1 MLVYRIARDTYIEDF
16 SGEGARLYGGRW
28 NRPGLAVL
36 YTSQARSL
44 ALLELLVHFSSISAM
59 QLPYSYAVLDVPN
72 EFVVELP
79 TGSLP
84 KNLHLY
90 NQTELW
96 SITEHYF
103 MKEDTLALRVPS
115 VLVCGEYN
123 YLLNP
128 AHALY
133 KKIRCLS
140 IDNAVLDERYKAMLK
155 ERIS

>member
-1 MLVYRIARDTYIEDF
+1 MLVYRIARDSYINDF

-59 QLPYSYAVLDVPN
+59 QQSYHYAVLEVPD
-72 EFVVELP
+72 EFIVELP
-79 TGSLP
+79 TDCLP
-84 KNLHLY
+84 KDILLY
-90 NQTELW
+90 NQAELW
-96 SITEHYF
+96 SLTDHYF
-103 MKEDTLALRVPS
+103 LLENTLALRVPS
-115 VLVCGEYN
+115 VLVNGEYN

-140 IDNAVLDERYKAMLK
+140 IDNAVLDERYKAMM
-155 ERIS
+155 EGRFG